1 MRFSKVY
8 FVFKPFVIW
17 KIIISWGLSKRDFDG
32 SQISVTTGGFTLRTV
47 YMLCSYLIH
56 EAIRPDRLGGL
67 RVMLRWLSL
76 VVKVLNMEQW
86 PRG

>member
-17 KIIISWGLSKRDFDG
+17 EIIISWGLSKRDFDG

-47 YMLCSYLIH
+47 YTLCSYLIH
-56 EAIRPDRLGGL
+56 
-67 RVMLRWLSL
+67 
-76 VVKVLNMEQW
+76 
-86 PRG
+86 